1 MRGIF
6 TVTVENK
13 AGVLSK
19 ISGLFARRG
28 FNIDSL
34 AVGETDEKD
43 ISSMTIISTGDE
55 RIMEQ
60 IEKQLNKMIDVIKV
74 RRFSEKKVVTRE
86 LLMIKV
92 TYTNATRADIMQIC
106 SMTGAHIVDL
116 APKTMVIELTAKSAK
131 VDRFIKL
138 MQPFGIVEI
147 ASTGA
152 VALQRDRGKIDYQ
165 PEDRLLRCRD

>member
-6 TVTVENK
+6 SVLVENK

-19 ISGLFARRG
+19 TAGLFARRG

-34 AVGETDEKD
+34 AVGETEDKD
-43 ISSMTIISTGDE
+43 VSSMTIISTGDE

-60 IEKQLNKMIDVIKV
+60 IEKQLNKKIDVIKV
-74 RRFSEKKVVTRE
+74 RRFSESKVVTRE

-92 TYTNATRADIMQIC
+92 TYTNATRADIMEIC
-106 SMTGAHIVDL
+106 SITNAHIADL
-116 APKTMVIELTAKSAK
+116 APKSMVIELTAKTTK
-131 VDRFIKL
+131 IDRFIKL

-147 ASTGA
+147 ARTGA
-152 VALQRDRGKIDYQ
+152 VAIQRDSTL
-165 PEDRLLRCRD
+165 E

>member
-6 TVTVENK
+6 SVLVENK

-19 ISGLFARRG
+19 TAGLFARRG

-34 AVGETDEKD
+34 AVGETEDKD
-43 ISSMTIISTGDE
+43 VSSMTIISTGDE

-60 IEKQLNKMIDVIKV
+60 IEKQLNKKIDVIKV
-74 RRFSEKKVVTRE
+74 RRFSETKVVTRE

-92 TYTNATRADIMQIC
+92 TYTNATRADIMEIC
-106 SMTGAHIVDL
+106 SITNAHIADL
-116 APKTMVIELTAKSAK
+116 APKTMVIELTAKTTK
-131 VDRFIKL
+131 IDRFIKL

-147 ASTGA
+147 ARTGA
-152 VALQRDRGKIDYQ
+152 VAIQRDSTL
-165 PEDRLLRCRD
+165 E